1 MVIACVIGQTTVW
14 RVMMRETSD
23 GGTNFMLRGKGDKA
37 DTETMRAPDIHMI
50 LNHSGSFKE
59 LGLHMVIPLTIEDH
73 NEAMTI
79 LLLIQNG
86 MT

>member
-1 MVIACVIGQTTVW
+1 MVTTCVIGQTTVW
-14 RVMMRETSD
+14 RVMMRETSE
-23 GGTNFMLRGKGDKA
+23 GEINFTLRGKGDTA
-37 DTETMRAPDIHMI
+37 DIETMRAPDIHRI